1 MALFFDTS
9 WLDARLRARGLD
21 HAAFAAAAG
30 LNERELEQVLKDQR
44 PLAAHEV
51 RAVAAL
57 LQADPAE
64 TAKRCGVAWLGAEN
78 EPEDRI
84 AAFEARLDA
93 VERWIAEFEQGRA
106 V

>member
-30 LNERELEQVLKDQR
+30 LNERELALVLMDQR

-51 RAVAAL
+51 RALAAL
-57 LQADPAE
+57 IEADPAE
-64 TAKRCGVAWLGAEN
+64 TAKRCGVAWFDAEAA
-78 EPEDRI
+78 PQDRI
-84 AAFEARLDA
+84 SAFEARLDA
-93 VERWIAEFEQGRA
+93 VEQWIADFEQGRVA
-106 V
+106 